1 MNIMAPSE
9 PAVSLTQEIV
19 RLCSPEEIWL
29 YSRKLDLNG
38 STTSF
43 KLCIVTREPDKGALE
58 ERIYLSLDCPV
69 PYDLTVYTLAEWEM
83 ACQNSHSFAQT
94 IRTKGQKLYGK
105 TA

>member
-1 MNIMAPSE
+1 MIIMASGE

-29 YSRKLDLNG
+29 YNRKLDLDGNI
-38 STTSF
+38 TSF
-43 KLCIVTREPDKGALE
+43 KLCIVTREPDRGALE

-83 ACQNSHSFAQT
+83 ACQSTHSFAQT
-94 IRTKGQKLYGK
+94 IRMKGQKLYGK